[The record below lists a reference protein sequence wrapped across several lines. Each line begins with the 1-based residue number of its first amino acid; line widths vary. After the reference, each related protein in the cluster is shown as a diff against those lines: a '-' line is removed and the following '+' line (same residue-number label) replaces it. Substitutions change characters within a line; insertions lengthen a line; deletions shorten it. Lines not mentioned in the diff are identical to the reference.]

1 MSKSKSW
8 WQFSLAVVGNGLLH
22 LFLGLYFYLDIG
34 LCARDSVLAS
44 LAALVGYLAIRR
56 FLPTVEKPIKFS
68 LALLAGVI
76 AYLTL
81 SPFPGLAQTPL
92 LLYCTTCSL
101 LFRVLFYQC
110 TQAPAKWR
118 HFAVVAL
125 ASYVLFTIFPNGP
138 MRLSSD
144 TPTVVA
150 GEPLDVV
157 IVGAGF
163 SGIGMG
169 VKLLDAGYTNFQ
181 IYESADDIGGTWWN
195 NQYPGL
201 AVDVPSDV
209 YSYSFNPNP
218 NWSRTRSPR
227 KELHA
232 YAKQTAEDFGVMP
245 FIKTKSRV
253 DSIHFNDQ
261 NELWDV
267 TLAGGEQVAARH
279 VFFSTGGQYL
289 PKIPDFDGLEDYK
302 GKLFHSARWNQN
314 ADIKGK
320 RIAVIGSAA
329 SAIQIIP
336 ELAKVASQV
345 DMYQRTASWVMT
357 SPNQENS
364 QLRQCANRYIPL
376 YQKLQRL
383 RLSVT
388 TDLAIKYVLPYESAI
403 RGKLEERLLAS
414 MRDIIKDPELEQ
426 KLTPDYQW
434 GCKRPLFSANF
445 YETLNKAHVDVITE
459 GIGRLTAKGI
469 TSSAGIERQYDIVVM
484 ATGYEVGQSNVKVI
498 GPQGKTLEAYLGKPE
513 TTYRNVIAGMPNF
526 YLGTGLNRGLLGSF
540 LLPIELGINY
550 SVQLIRATGRD
561 QLVTVRP
568 EVQQAFNDQLQAD
581 LQQTVWA
588 GSCKSWYKTES
599 GHITVNYPHPGA
611 LMVRDTCKPDYSAF
625 RFRPRAKAF
634 LGPE

>member
-1 MSKSKSW
+1 
-8 WQFSLAVVGNGLLH
+8 
-22 LFLGLYFYLDIG
+22 
-34 LCARDSVLAS
+34 
-44 LAALVGYLAIRR
+44 
-56 FLPTVEKPIKFS
+56 
-68 LALLAGVI
+68 
-76 AYLTL
+76 
-81 SPFPGLAQTPL
+81 
-92 LLYCTTCSL
+92 
-101 LFRVLFYQC
+101 
-110 TQAPAKWR
+110 
-118 HFAVVAL
+118 VVAL
-125 ASYVLFTIFPNGP
+125 ASYGLFTVFPNGP

-169 VKLLDAGYTNFQ
+169 IKLLDAGYTNFQ

-232 YAKQTAEDFGVMP
+232 YARQTAEKFGVMP

-261 NELWDV
+261 SELWDV
-267 TLAGGEQVAARH
+267 RFAGGEQVAARH

-289 PKIPDFDGLEDYK
+289 PKIPDFDGLKNYQ
-302 GKLFHSARWNQN
+302 GKLFHSARWDQN
-314 ADIKGK
+314 VDLKGK

-345 DMYQRTASWVMT
+345 DMYQRTPSWVMT
-357 SPNQENS
+357 SPNQHNS
-364 QLRQCANRYIPL
+364 ELRQCANRYVPL

-383 RLSVT
+383 RRSIT
-388 TDLAIKYVLPYESAI
+388 TDLAIKYVLPSESPTRA
-403 RGKLEERLLAS
+403 KLEERLLVS
-414 MRDIIKDPELEQ
+414 MRNIIEDPELEE
-426 KLTPDYQW
+426 KLTPNYPW

-445 YETLNKAHVDVITE
+445 YETLNQPHVNVITE
-459 GIGRLTAKGI
+459 GIESLTPQGI
-469 TSSAGIERQYDIVVM
+469 ASGAGTERQYDIVVM
-484 ATGYEVGQSNVKVI
+484 ATGYEVGQSNVEVI
-498 GPQGKTLEAYLGKPE
+498 GPNGKTMQTYLGNPE

-550 SVQLIRATGRD
+550 SVQLIRATGQD
-561 QLVTVRP
+561 QLISVRP
-568 EVQQAFNDQLQAD
+568 EVQQAFNKQLQAD

-588 GSCKSWYKTES
+588 GDCKSWYKTES
-599 GHITVNYPHPGA
+599 GHITVNYPHPSA
-611 LMVRDTCKPDYSAF
+611 TMVRDTCKPDYSAF
-625 RFRPRAKAF
+625 LLRPRSK
-634 LGPE
+634 

>member
-8 WQFSLAVVGNGLLH
+8 WQMSLVVVGNGLFH

-44 LAALVGYLAIRR
+44 LAALLGFFAIKR
-56 FLPTVEKPIKFS
+56 FLPAVDKLFKLA
-68 LALLAGVI
+68 LALLTGII

-92 LLYCTTCSL
+92 LFYCAIGSL
-101 LFRVLFYQC
+101 LFRILFYQC

-118 HFAVVAL
+118 HFGVVAL
-125 ASYVLFTIFPNGP
+125 ASYALFTVFPNGP

-232 YAKQTAEDFGVMP
+232 YARQTAEKFGVMP

-253 DSIHFNDQ
+253 NSIHFNDQ
-261 NELWDV
+261 SELWDV
-267 TLAGGEQVAARH
+267 RLASGEQVAARH

-289 PKIPDFDGLEDYK
+289 PKIPDFNGLKNYQ
-302 GKLFHSARWNQN
+302 GKLFHSARWDQN
-314 ADIKGK
+314 LDLNSK

-345 DMYQRTASWVMT
+345 DMYQRTPSWMMT
-357 SPNQENS
+357 SPNQHNS
-364 QLRQCANRYIPL
+364 ELRQCANRYVPL

-383 RLSVT
+383 RRSVT
-388 TDLAIKYVLPYESAI
+388 TDLAIKYVLPSESPTRA
-403 RGKLEERLLAS
+403 KLEERLLVS
-414 MRDIIKDPELEQ
+414 MRDIIEDPELEE
-426 KLTPDYQW
+426 KLTPNYPW

-445 YETLNKAHVDVITE
+445 YETLNQPHVNVITE
-459 GIGRLTAKGI
+459 GIDSLTAQGI
-469 TSSAGIERQYDIVVM
+469 ASSAGTERQYDIVVM
-484 ATGYEVGQSNVKVI
+484 ATGYEVGQSNVEVI
-498 GPQGKTLEAYLGKPE
+498 GPNGKTMQTYLGDPE

-550 SVQLIRATGRD
+550 SVQLIRATGQD
-561 QLVTVRP
+561 QLISVRP
-568 EVQQAFNDQLQAD
+568 EVQQVFNKQLQAD

-588 GSCKSWYKTES
+588 GDCKSWYKTES

-611 LMVRDTCKPDYSAF
+611 TMVRDTCKPDYSAF
-625 RFRPRAKAF
+625 QFRPRSN
-634 LGPE
+634 